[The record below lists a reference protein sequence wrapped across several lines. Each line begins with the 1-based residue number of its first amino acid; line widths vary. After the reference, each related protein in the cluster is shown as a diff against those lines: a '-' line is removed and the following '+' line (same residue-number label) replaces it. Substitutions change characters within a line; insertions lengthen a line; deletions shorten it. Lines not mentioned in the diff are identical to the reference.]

1 MSIGTVLDE
10 AWTLFTRF
18 FLRFFLIALV
28 VFASINLVYALLVE
42 AISSDN
48 DGAAVLLALLGL
60 ATAVIGA
67 TWLQGAF
74 VYAVQDARDGTF
86 DASLGQI
93 FSRVAPSILPLLG
106 AGLLAGLGIALGF
119 LLLIIPGLFLITIWA
134 VVAPVIVVE
143 KPGVFA
149 AFGRSR
155 ELVRGHGWTVFGIV
169 HHHRAPLRH
178 RERAPSGRVLRAAR
192 VPRDPHRLDDR
203 AGRRHALRR
212 DRDRGHVLPASR
224 GRRRRCRDARRGVT
238 LDPETEARIEEPAS
252 ADAVR
257 EARLTPAEAVEHMRI
272 RLPDRGNRKL
282 RRVLERANAD
292 RVLKGWWHVAN
303 VNAVVRLQINDHSW
317 VHIQIVANI
326 ALKLLRQLTK
336 HRIEPSVVRDYGMT
350 NEDAEVVV
358 VLAALTHCV
367 GMSVHRR
374 GHEDWS
380 LFLAEP
386 KLRELLDGIY
396 EEPDR
401 TVIVSEVLQAIT
413 SHRADGEPLSLEAGI
428 MRVGDALD
436 MAKGRSRIP
445 FEKGQVSMHSLSAAA
460 VEEVLIVDGEVK
472 PVRIEIIMNNSSG
485 LFQVDGLLKA
495 KLRGSGLEPHVE
507 VIAHIDT
514 ADEKRLV
521 PEYRLEI

>member
-1 MSIGTVLDE
+1 M
-10 AWTLFTRF
+10 
-18 FLRFFLIALV
+18 
-28 VFASINLVYALLVE
+28 
-42 AISSDN
+42 
-48 DGAAVLLALLGL
+48 
-60 ATAVIGA
+60 
-67 TWLQGAF
+67 
-74 VYAVQDARDGTF
+74 
-86 DASLGQI
+86 
-93 FSRVAPSILPLLG
+93 
-106 AGLLAGLGIALGF
+106 
-119 LLLIIPGLFLITIWA
+119 
-134 VVAPVIVVE
+134 
-143 KPGVFA
+143 
-149 AFGRSR
+149 
-155 ELVRGHGWTVFGIV
+155 
-169 HHHRAPLRH
+169 
-178 RERAPSGRVLRAAR
+178 
-192 VPRDPHRLDDR
+192 
-203 AGRRHALRR
+203 
-212 DRDRGHVLPASR
+212 
-224 GRRRRCRDARRGVT
+224 T

-272 RLPDRGNRKL
+272 RLPERGNRKL
-282 RRVLERANAD
+282 RRVLERANED
-292 RVLKGWWHVAN
+292 RVLKGWWHVSN

-336 HRIEPSVVRDYGMT
+336 HGVEPSVVRDYGME
-350 NEDAEVVV
+350 NDDAEVVV

-396 EEPDR
+396 DEPDR

-428 MRVGDALD
+428 LRVGDALD

-460 VEEVLIVDGEVK
+460 VEEVVIGDGETK

>member
-1 MSIGTVLDE
+1 
-10 AWTLFTRF
+10 
-18 FLRFFLIALV
+18 
-28 VFASINLVYALLVE
+28 
-42 AISSDN
+42 
-48 DGAAVLLALLGL
+48 
-60 ATAVIGA
+60 
-67 TWLQGAF
+67 
-74 VYAVQDARDGTF
+74 
-86 DASLGQI
+86 
-93 FSRVAPSILPLLG
+93 
-106 AGLLAGLGIALGF
+106 
-119 LLLIIPGLFLITIWA
+119 
-134 VVAPVIVVE
+134 
-143 KPGVFA
+143 
-149 AFGRSR
+149 
-155 ELVRGHGWTVFGIV
+155 
-169 HHHRAPLRH
+169 
-178 RERAPSGRVLRAAR
+178 
-192 VPRDPHRLDDR
+192 
-203 AGRRHALRR
+203 
-212 DRDRGHVLPASR
+212 
-224 GRRRRCRDARRGVT
+224 VT
-238 LDPETEARIEEPAS
+238 LDPEIEQRIEEPTAET
-252 ADAVR
+252 AVR
-257 EARLTPAEAVEHMRI
+257 EARLTPEEAVEHMRI
-272 RLPDRGNRKL
+272 RLPERGNRTL

-292 RVLKGWWHVAN
+292 RQLKGWWHVAN
-303 VNAVVRLQINDHSW
+303 VNAVVRLEINDHSW

-336 HRIEPSVVRDYGMT
+336 HGIEPSLVRDYGMR
-350 NEDAEVVV
+350 NDDAEVVV

-428 MRVGDALD
+428 LRVGDALD

-445 FEKGQVSMHSLSAAA
+445 FEKGQVTMHSLSAAA
-460 VEEVLIVDGEVK
+460 VESVVIGDGETK
-472 PVRIEIIMNNSSG
+472 PVRIEILMNNSSG